1 MHRYR
6 IQYTMDDMPEG
17 YVGSCTKYAKDSNQA
32 LKYIL
37 KKKKDKNG
45 FCVFKR
51 GSTGRILSVEEL
63 H

>member
-1 MHRYR
+1 MH
-6 IQYTMDDMPEG
+6 DMPEG
-17 YVGSCTKYAKDSNQA
+17 YIGSCTKYAKDSNQA

-51 GSTGRILSVEEL
+51 GSTGRILSIEEL
-63 H
+63 N

>member
-1 MHRYR
+1 MNRYR
-6 IQYTMDDMPEG
+6 IKYTMDDMPKG
-17 YVGSCTKYAKDSNQA
+17 YVGCCTKYARDASQA

-37 KKKKDKNG
+37 KNKKGKDG

-63 H
+63 D

>member
-17 YVGSCTKYAKDSNQA
+17 YVGSCTKYARDSSQA

-37 KKKKDKNG
+37 KK
-45 FCVFKR
+45 
-51 GSTGRILSVEEL
+51 
-63 H
+63 

>member
-1 MHRYR
+1 
-6 IQYTMDDMPEG
+6 MDDMPEG